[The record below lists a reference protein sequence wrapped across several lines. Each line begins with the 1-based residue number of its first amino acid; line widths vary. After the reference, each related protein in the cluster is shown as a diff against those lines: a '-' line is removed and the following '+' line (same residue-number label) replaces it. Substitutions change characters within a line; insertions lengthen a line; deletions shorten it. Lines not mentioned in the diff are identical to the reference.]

1 MNASKTRRSAK
12 KIQVGLCGVL
22 MALSGLANGV
32 SAEGRETIAAQSL
45 VAEFSVFPKAG
56 PTWQRPAPLTWSSRL
71 NVRLEARWG
80 SDGRYIA

>member
-1 MNASKTRRSAK
+1 MNACKTRRLSKIVQVSLCSA
-12 KIQVGLCGVL
+12 L
-22 MALSGLANGV
+22 
-32 SAEGRETIAAQSL
+32 L
-45 VAEFSVFPKAG
+45 VTTAFTHGDNTAVPAVADVRSFAAEFSVLPKAG